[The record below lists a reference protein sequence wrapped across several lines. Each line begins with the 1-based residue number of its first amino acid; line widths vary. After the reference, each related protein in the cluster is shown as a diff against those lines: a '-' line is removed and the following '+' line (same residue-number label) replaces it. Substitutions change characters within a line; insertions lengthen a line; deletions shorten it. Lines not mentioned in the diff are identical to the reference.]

1 MGMNR
6 TTITAA
12 ASKKSMARAAR
23 CQAGG
28 DTQLT
33 ADEPKHY
40 YTEDTPALLSKVGSN
55 TNLSAISICSSN
67 NMDEL
72 KELKEL
78 QAPTTTSG
86 AANNRH
92 SLTLSDDV
100 SSNASE
106 SGATGQ
112 SFDLF
117 QQCIEVGM
125 KKPNTQPKTHA
136 SDTSTQQ
143 KPMRPAPSADPIAML
158 RCGGNVLPPYLPVSD
173 EMSKYLVED
182 SPCNFSVA
190 SGLSNLT
197 VGSSLVGPAVQLKGN
212 KAR

>member
-1 MGMNR
+1 MNR

-12 ASKKSMARAAR
+12 ASKKSIARAAR
-23 CQAGG
+23 SQAGA
-28 DTQLT
+28 DTQLP

-72 KELKEL
+72 KVL
-78 QAPTTTSG
+78 QAPPTTSG
-86 AANNRH
+86 IADNRH

-106 SGATGQ
+106 SGTTGQ
-112 SFDLF
+112 SFDLL

-125 KKPNTQPKTHA
+125 KKPNTQTKTHSNHTTA
-136 SDTSTQQ
+136 TQQ
-143 KPMRPAPSADPIAML
+143 RPMHPAPTADPIAMF
-158 RCGGNVLPPYLPVSD
+158 RRGGNVLPPYLSVSD

-197 VGSSLVGPAVQLKGN
+197 VGSSLVGPAVTLKSS